1 MRELGQWES
10 RVGLFPRPCV
20 GRTRPTGL
28 LVLAS
33 IIALLVASGCSTWR
47 GARLY
52 HSGTQALEQGDVP
65 RALSDLEQAAALV
78 PDASEVHNNLGL
90 AHLSAGQEGRALL
103 SFERATA
110 LDCDNASASENLHDL
125 QARLQREDRSA
136 AMRRISQPSIRNDT
150 PDGTGQREE
159 KLSE

>member
-1 MRELGQWES
+1 MHELGQWES
-10 RVGLFPRPCV
+10 SVGGFPRPRV
-20 GRTRPTGL
+20 GRTPPTRL

-33 IIALLVASGCSTWR
+33 IISLLVASGCSTWR

-52 HSGTQALEQGDVP
+52 HSGTQALEEGDVP

-90 AHLSAGQEGRALL
+90 AQLSAGQEDRALL

-110 LDCDNASASENLHDL
+110 IDCDNASASENLRNL

-136 AMRRISQPSIRNDT
+136 AIRRISQPPVRNAR